1 MPFWLIFKICFFWAE
16 CENKPLS
23 SFCDDSGHNRSEGSV
38 RPELGENYAFGN
50 IRVLRSFLMPFEPYW
65 MVGMYMF
72 IYRFL
77 CGLQVWLARCGQ
89 NNMQISL
96 GWCGQ
101 NMLVELPEASM
112 SRWCLWGSKLPLC
125 LKLVVVQGLDM
136 EMTSA
141 VVGDGTVLI
150 LGHCL
155 AQGLDKEAVSAAVGE
170 SSLDILPV
178 YGSGYG

>member
-1 MPFWLIFKICFFWAE
+1 MRAE
-16 CENKPLS
+16 
-23 SFCDDSGHNRSEGSV
+23 
-38 RPELGENYAFGN
+38 YASWVAGG
-50 IRVLRSFLMPFEPYW
+50 VDEQM
-65 MVGMYMF
+65 M
-72 IYRFL
+72 
-77 CGLQVWLARCGQ
+77 
-89 NNMQISL
+89 
-96 GWCGQ
+96 
-101 NMLVELPEASM
+101 
-112 SRWCLWGSKLPLC
+112 LWGSKLPLC

-155 AQGLDKEAVSAAVGE
+155 AQGLDEEAVSAAVGE

>member
-1 MPFWLIFKICFFWAE
+1 M
-16 CENKPLS
+16 
-23 SFCDDSGHNRSEGSV
+23 
-38 RPELGENYAFGN
+38 
-50 IRVLRSFLMPFEPYW
+50 
-65 MVGMYMF
+65 
-72 IYRFL
+72 
-77 CGLQVWLARCGQ
+77 
-89 NNMQISL
+89 
-96 GWCGQ
+96 
-101 NMLVELPEASM
+101 
-112 SRWCLWGSKLPLC
+112 
-125 LKLVVVQGLDM
+125 VQGLDM